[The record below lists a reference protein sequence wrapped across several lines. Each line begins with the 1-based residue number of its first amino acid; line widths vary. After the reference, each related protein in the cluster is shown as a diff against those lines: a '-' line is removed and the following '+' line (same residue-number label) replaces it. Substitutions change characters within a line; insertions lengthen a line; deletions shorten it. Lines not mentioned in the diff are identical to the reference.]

1 MRVLLDTN
9 ILARIAQSGHPH
21 HAPALAAVDTL
32 RQRGDELFLVPQVL
46 YEFWVICTRPIEQNG
61 LGLQV
66 PVVIEKHEQVKAL
79 FTLLP
84 DGDGIFPAWEKL
96 VRQLEVKGKH
106 AHDARLVAAM
116 ETHRIDSALT
126 FNAADFSRYP
136 RLTIIDPLSIPPV
149 PRK

>member
-9 ILARIAQSGHPH
+9 ILARMAQPGHPH
-21 HAPALAAVDTL
+21 HASALTAVDTL
-32 RQRGDELFLVPQVL
+32 RRRGDELFLVPQVL

-66 PVVIEKHEQVKAL
+66 PLVTDKHEQAKAL
-79 FTLLP
+79 FMVLP
-84 DGDGIFPAWEKL
+84 DNDSIFPAWERL
-96 VRQLEVKGKH
+96 VRQLEVKGKS

-136 RLTIIDPLSIPPV
+136 GLTIIDPLNVPPV